1 MGAVGER
8 SGRWL
13 AILVLAGVLASSS
26 LATAAAPPAPA
37 PFEDDYNFLFLGVM
51 SERITLELYSS
62 ALAQDGWTRA
72 QRRILRA
79 VRQADYRQER
89 QLTRA
94 LGAEAPGSGEFEV
107 EIPRKSLRSKAAVLA
122 LARRLERLSVG
133 VYTAGA
139 QDALD
144 PGTRLVL
151 ARSLGRDA
159 QHLSEIAVLRGASA
173 ITPLPSGISSER
185 AGATI
190 DSFLRVPAAP
200 DIPDE

>member
-13 AILVLAGVLASSS
+13 AILVLAGVLGFSSS
-26 LATAAAPPAPA
+26 ATAQAPPAPA

-51 SERITLELYSS
+51 SERITLQLYSD
-62 ALAQDGWTRA
+62 ALAQEGWTRA
-72 QRRILRA
+72 QRRTLRT

-94 LGAEAPGSGEFEV
+94 LGADAPGSGEFEV
-107 EIPRKSLRSKAAVLA
+107 AIPAKSLRSKAAVLA

-133 VYTAGA
+133 IYTAGA

-151 ARSLGRDA
+151 ARLLGRDA
-159 QHLSEIAVLRGASA
+159 QHLSTIAVLRGGSA
-173 ITPLPSGISSER
+173 ITPLPAGVSSER

-190 DSFLRVPAAP
+190 DGFLRVPTAP

>member
-13 AILVLAGVLASSS
+13 AILVLAGALASSS
-26 LATAAAPPAPA
+26 LGTAAAAPPAPS

-72 QRRILRA
+72 QRHVLRA

-94 LGAEAPGSGEFEV
+94 LGAEAPGSGDFEIA
-107 EIPRKSLRSKAAVLA
+107 IPQRSLRSKAAVLA

-139 QDALD
+139 QDA
-144 PGTRLVL
+144 
-151 ARSLGRDA
+151 
-159 QHLSEIAVLRGASA
+159 QHLSEIAVLRGESA

-190 DSFLRVPAAP
+190 DSFLRVPTAP

>member
-1 MGAVGER
+1 MSAVGKR

-13 AILVLAGVLASSS
+13 AILVLAGLLASSS

-51 SERITLELYSS
+51 SERVTLELYSS
-62 ALAQDGWTRA
+62 ALAQDGWTGA
-72 QRRILRA
+72 QRRTLRA

-94 LGAEAPGSGEFEV
+94 LGAEAPGSGEFDV
-107 EIPRKSLRSKAAVLA
+107 VIPPKSLRSKARVLG

-133 VYTAGA
+133 IYTAGA

-159 QHLSEIAVLRGASA
+159 QHLSEIAVLRGGSV
-173 ITPLPSGISSER
+173 ITPLPSGVSSER